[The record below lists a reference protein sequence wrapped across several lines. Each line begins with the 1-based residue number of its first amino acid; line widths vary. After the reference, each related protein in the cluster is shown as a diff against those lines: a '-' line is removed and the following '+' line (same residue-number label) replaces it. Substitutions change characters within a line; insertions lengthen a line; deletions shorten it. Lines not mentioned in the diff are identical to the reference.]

1 VTRIARRLFS
11 VTASFFIV
19 CTLCTSDAG
28 AVKREIIK
36 TFQDEYAEH
45 TYRLRVDL
53 QGTNY
58 LSVPNV
64 VTDSGFAYRGR
75 QFGVM
80 FREMEM
86 VYLAR
91 FSNAAANEV
100 ALTIYRNK
108 QDAEQV
114 RGAVPS
120 TPFGPAAG
128 TEVALGAFARDLST
142 SVTLELHSA
151 KKDLTAQREEIVRLL
166 DKLFYMKEEP
176 TATEKEAFIRS
187 HAQLPLP
194 KLSKLTGMPEE
205 MIKAILDEGKP
216 EPPTTGVEKKE

>member
-1 VTRIARRLFS
+1 MTAIARRRFS
-11 VTASFFIV
+11 LPTSLGIAML
-19 CTLCTSDAG
+19 LCVSDAG

-36 TFQDEYAEH
+36 SFQEDFGGH

-64 VTDSGFAYRGR
+64 VTDSGFSYKGR
-75 QFGVM
+75 QFAVM

-91 FSNAAANEV
+91 FTNAASSEV

-108 QDAEQV
+108 DDAEQI

-120 TPFGPAAG
+120 APFGPAAG
-128 TEVALGAFARDLST
+128 TDMLGAFARDLST
-142 SVTLELHSA
+142 TVTLELHSA
-151 KKDLTAQREEIVRLL
+151 KHDIPAQKEEILRLL
-166 DKLFYMKEEP
+166 NRLFYLKDEP
-176 TATEKEAFIRS
+176 TAEEKEAFIRS
-187 HAQLPLP
+187 HPQLSLP
-194 KLSKLTGMPEE
+194 KLSHLTGMPEE
-205 MIKAILDEGKP
+205 VIRTILETSKVA
-216 EPPTTGVEKKE
+216 PPATGEEKKE

>member
-1 VTRIARRLFS
+1 VTAIARRRFS
-11 VTASFFIV
+11 LAASLGIAML
-19 CTLCTSDAG
+19 LCLSDAG

-36 TFQDEYAEH
+36 SFQEDFAEH

-64 VTDSGFAYRGR
+64 VTDSGFSYQGR
-75 QFGVM
+75 QFAVM

-91 FSNAAANEV
+91 FTNAGSSEV

-108 QDAEQV
+108 DDAEQI

-142 SVTLELHSA
+142 TVTLELRSA
-151 KKDLTAQREEIVRLL
+151 KHDLPAQKEEIVRLL
-166 DKLFYMKEEP
+166 NRLFYLKGEP
-176 TATEKEAFIRS
+176 TAEEKEAFIRS
-187 HAQLPLP
+187 HPQLSLT
-194 KLSKLTGMPEE
+194 KLSHLTGMPEE
-205 MIKAILDEGKP
+205 VVRTIMETSKI
-216 EPPTTGVEKKE
+216 EPPSTGVEKQE

>member
-1 VTRIARRLFS
+1 MTRVSRRLFS
-11 VTASFFIV
+11 VAASLLIV
-19 CTLCTSDAG
+19 CTLCISDAG

-36 TFQDEYAEH
+36 SFQEEYAEH

-64 VTDSGFAYRGR
+64 VTDGGFSYRGR

-91 FSNAAANEV
+91 FSNAAASEV

-108 QDAEQV
+108 TDAEQV

-142 SVTLELHSA
+142 TVTLELHSG
-151 KKDLTAQREEIVRLL
+151 KKDLAAQREEIVRLL
-166 DKLFYMKEEP
+166 GKLFYMKEEP
-176 TATEKEAFIRS
+176 TLEEKQAFIRS

-194 KLSKLTGMPEE
+194 KLSQLTGMSEE
-205 MIKAILDEGKP
+205 MIKVILEEGKP
-216 EPPTTGVEKKE
+216 EPPTTGVEKQE

>member
-1 VTRIARRLFS
+1 MSASHRLLSAAVALSVIAL
-11 VTASFFIV
+11 
-19 CTLCTSDAG
+19 LDNSDAG

-36 TFQDEYAEH
+36 SFQEEFAEH

-64 VTDSGFAYRGR
+64 VTDSGFRYRGR
-75 QFGVM
+75 QFAVM

-91 FSNAAANEV
+91 VSNSGSQEV
-100 ALTIYRNK
+100 ALTIYRN
-108 QDAEQV
+108 QTDAEQI

-120 TPFGPAAG
+120 APFGPAAG
-128 TEVALGAFARDLST
+128 TEVALGSFARDLST
-142 SVTLELHSA
+142 TVTLELHSA
-151 KKDLTAQREEIVRLL
+151 KNDIPSQREEIVRLL
-166 DKLFYMKEEP
+166 GRLFYLKEEP
-176 TATEKEAFIRS
+176 TAEEKEAFIRS

-194 KLSKLTGMPEE
+194 KLAQLTGLTEE
-205 MIKAILDEGKP
+205 MIRKILESGKEEAP
-216 EPPTTGVEKKE
+216 AVDDKKKE